1 MLRPFSAQRSTQK
14 TASNPT
20 HAPGA
25 VPVVLY
31 LRHGTNHGCRALAEQ
46 QEKALSFL
54 SAHATRIQTDPRA
67 AARSRIPTRPTGRQG
82 NRHRR
87 PQE

>member
-1 MLRPFSAQRSTQK
+1 M
-14 TASNPT
+14 
-20 HAPGA
+20 
-25 VPVVLY
+25 PVVLY
-31 LRHGTNHGCRALAEQ
+31 LRHGTNHGCRSLAEQ

-54 SAHATRIQTDPRA
+54 SAHAAVIQVDPRA
-67 AARSRIPTRPTGRQG
+67 AARSRIPLRPAGRWG